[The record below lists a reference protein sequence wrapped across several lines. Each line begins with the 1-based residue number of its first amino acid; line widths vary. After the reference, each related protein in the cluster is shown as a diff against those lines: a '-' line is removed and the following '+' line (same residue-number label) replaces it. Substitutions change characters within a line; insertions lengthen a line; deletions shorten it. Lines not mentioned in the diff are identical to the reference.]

1 MNDQGAAG
9 GHITQPQHT
18 RSESQ
23 NETAPAERLTETRTT
38 TSTES
43 DDQLQHPRSE
53 SDRSQS
59 SASVSSVSSS
69 PSSIAQNVSIAARQL
84 PSTTIPE
91 PRSHLFHPPRPLEP
105 PVTKA
110 TLSELDVAKII
121 HNPKLR
127 HDINFDPELHF
138 RPNLDGEKGRRKQE
152 KANQF
157 WTSLRDQLSLFVV
170 DREAFRQENPSGED
184 WCLPILLRSVKEII
198 QTLVPQRDRD
208 FLNEGFNVELLMQQF
223 NRGIADLE
231 KVASWLSG
239 VLKLH
244 CAPMRDEW
252 VDEMYNELSNGNRNN
267 DMGELVKGM
276 RSLLSVLEAMKLDVA
291 NHQIRCLRPMLIEDT
306 VHFEQRFF
314 YKKIQGNRLDINGA
328 RLWYCEAVRAFSG
341 NAQNTRVFGETAP
354 FFEALAKLI
363 LPSTAKETI
372 PNTFLFDEERI
383 VKLRSDMLD
392 AINMEVCMRLY
403 EDLER
408 VSRVH
413 SVTPSFAA
421 RTSVPS
427 YVADDEG
434 SVRSNRNSGDFNFF
448 NAPTSRPSSL
458 ALSACGSADSSPRSS
473 GYIVLQP
480 PTSADTAE
488 STTAKANT
496 VYDSLVALLN
506 TAPQNQRPHQ
516 RWQGLVP
523 SIAIQIFRYT
533 NAPQDFLPQFESKL
547 AQHLAELNSELY
559 QTVEA
564 YFYSKVMAD
573 LGRRVKDF
581 KELSGVALFSVATG
595 GRLGGSAPGR
605 SWEESCEMDTGGE
618 TRDEGAVEDMAIR
631 LAHLGLLHWRVWSEM
646 AYLGR
651 MDQMEID
658 C

>member
-1 MNDQGAAG
+1 MNDQEAAG

-23 NETAPAERLTETRTT
+23 TETAPAERLTETRGSTA
-38 TSTES
+38 TES

-53 SDRSQS
+53 AERSQS
-59 SASVSSVSSS
+59 SNTTVSSVPS
-69 PSSIAQNVSIAARQL
+69 PGALPLSGSARS
-84 PSTTIPE
+84 PSTTTPE
-91 PRSHLFHPPRPLEP
+91 PRNHIFHPPLPLEP

-110 TLSELDVAKII
+110 TLSELDVTKII

-157 WTSLRDQLSLFVV
+157 WTSLRAQLVLFVM
-170 DREAFRQENPSGED
+170 DREQFMRENPNENE
-184 WCLPILLRSVKEII
+184 WCLPILLKAVKQII
-198 QTLVPQRDRD
+198 QTLVPQRDRA
-208 FLNEGFNVELLMQQF
+208 FLDEGFNVELLMQQF

-252 VDEMYNELSNGNRNN
+252 VDEMYNELSNGNRSN

-314 YKKIQGNRLDINGA
+314 YKKVQSNRLDISGA
-328 RLWYCEAVRAFSG
+328 RMWYSEAVRNYSG
-341 NAQNTRVFGETAP
+341 KPQHTRAFGETAP
-354 FFEALAKLI
+354 FFEAMSKLV
-363 LPSTAKETI
+363 LPTTAKETI

-413 SVTPSFAA
+413 SITPSFPAP
-421 RTSVPS
+421 TSVPA
-427 YVADDEG
+427 YVMDDEAPIH
-434 SVRSNRNSGDFNFF
+434 SNRNSNDFSFINT
-448 NAPTSRPSSL
+448 PSSRPSSL
-458 ALSACGSADSSPRSS
+458 ALSACGSATSSPRSS
-473 GYIVLQP
+473 GYVVLQP
-480 PTSADTAE
+480 PTSADNTE

-533 NAPQDFLPQFESKL
+533 NAPQDFLPQFEAKL
-547 AQHLAELNSELY
+547 MQHLVEMKSDLY
-559 QTVEA
+559 QAVEA
-564 YFYSKVMAD
+564 HFHTKVMVE
-573 LGRRVKDF
+573 LGRRVKEF
-581 KELSGVALFSVATG
+581 KDLSGVALFSVATG
-595 GRLGGSAPGR
+595 GRLGGSASGR
-605 SWEESCEMDTGGE
+605 PWDDNCEMGGMDDASE
-618 TRDEGAVEDMAIR
+618 ARDEGAVEDMAIR

-658 C
+658 